1 MVLSLGD
8 GCLLIDVFI
17 KIRIENMK
25 RNFLN
30 LLESQ
35 MSTFSKGQR
44 LIAKYVIDNYDKAA
58 YMTASKLGAEVN
70 VSESTVVR
78 FANELGFEGYP
89 DFQHSL
95 QEYVRTKLTSFQ
107 RIEVTNNLLG
117 DSDILTKVL
126 VADSDNIRHTLEG
139 LDRDEFE
146 TSVDKIINAKN
157 VYILGVRSSSYLAG
171 FLSYN
176 LNMIFDN
183 VRLVQTTS
191 GNEMF
196 EQIMNIGED
205 DVMIGI
211 SFPRYSKRMIN
222 AVDYAKSKGANVI
235 AISDSELSPIA
246 RQADHVLV
254 AKNEMVSFVDSL
266 AAPMSLINAIIVAI
280 AKKKQ
285 DVLSVRLRRLEEIWD
300 EYDVYDKT
308 LG

>member
-1 MVLSLGD
+1 M
-8 GCLLIDVFI
+8 IDVFI
-17 KIRIENMK
+17 NIRIENMK

-30 LLESQ
+30 LVESR

-89 DFQHSL
+89 EFQHSL
-95 QEYVRTKLTSFQ
+95 QEYVRTRLTSFQ

-139 LDRDEFE
+139 LDREDFD

-157 VYILGVRSSSYLAG
+157 IYILGVRSSSYLAG

-196 EQIMNIGED
+196 EQIMNIGAE

-211 SFPRYSKRMIN
+211 SFPRYSKRIIN
-222 AVDYAKSKGANVI
+222 AVDYAKTKGANVI
-235 AISDSELSPIA
+235 AISDSEFSPIA
-246 RQADHVLV
+246 HQADHVLV
-254 AKNEMVSFVDSL
+254 AENEMVSFVDSL

-285 DVLSVRLRRLEEIWD
+285 DELSVRLRRLEEIWD